1 MPYNKFKPRDT
12 PFLCPCA
19 EVSFWGGTYMSV
31 TVKFTISIESYEA
44 LCTRAAKHKL
54 SVQDY
59 IRRELFSEYN
69 TFTPQ
74 DAVDRALSNYSKGD
88 TFTVP
93 ELFGEDWNLPNGVAG
108 QFGKKFFA
116 LVDSEYS
123 SKIRFTEN
131 YNKKKHAIYK
141 IL

>member
-1 MPYNKFKPRDT
+1 
-12 PFLCPCA
+12 
-19 EVSFWGGTYMSV
+19 MST
-31 TVKFTISIESYEA
+31 TVKFTISDENYDE
-44 LCTRAAKHKL
+44 LCDRAADLKL

-74 DAVDRALSNYSKGD
+74 DAVNRALSQYSKGD

-93 ELFGEDWNLPNGVAG
+93 KIFADEWNLPNGVAG
-108 QFGKKFFA
+108 QFDKKFNA
-116 LVDSEYS
+116 LVNSDYPLRIHFTGNYDS
-123 SKIRFTEN
+123 KR
-131 YNKKKHAIYK
+131 HAVYE

>member
-1 MPYNKFKPRDT
+1 
-12 PFLCPCA
+12 
-19 EVSFWGGTYMSV
+19 MST
-31 TVKFTISIESYEA
+31 TVKFTISDENYNE
-44 LCTRAAKHKL
+44 LCSKAADLKL

-74 DAVDRALSNYSKGD
+74 DAVVKALSNYKKGE

-93 ELFGEDWNLPNGVAG
+93 EIFGDFWDLPNGVAG

-116 LVDSEYS
+116 LIEAEYHE
-123 SKIRFTEN
+123 KIRFTGN
-131 YNKKKHAIYK
+131 YNIKKHAVYEI
-141 IL
+141 I